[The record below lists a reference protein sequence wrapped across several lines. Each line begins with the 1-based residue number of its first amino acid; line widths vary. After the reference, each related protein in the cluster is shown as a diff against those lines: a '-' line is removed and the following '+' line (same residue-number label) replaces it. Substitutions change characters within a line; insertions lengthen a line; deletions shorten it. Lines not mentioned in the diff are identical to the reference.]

1 MSELILHHYPTSPFA
16 EKIRLLLGFKGLSW
30 RSVKISPVM
39 PKPDLTALTGGY
51 RKTPVLQIGADIYCD
66 TALIA
71 RRLEQEKVSPALFPE
86 GQEMIAAT
94 FAAWADS
101 VVFQHAVSLVFQ
113 PESVAVRFAK
123 LPPEAIKAFIADR
136 AELFSGGSATRL
148 SAEQA
153 RHQWPTIMARL
164 EQQLQREQGDF
175 LFGEPSIADFAMAH
189 PLWFL
194 KGTPVTAPLVDA
206 YPAVSAWLSRVM
218 GFGHG
223 ASSDLTAEEAL
234 EISRRATP
242 AALPDEQF
250 EEPNGFEAG
259 QQVVIAAIDYGVDPV
274 AGELLF
280 AGSEELIL
288 RREDERGGV
297 VHVHFPRFGFRIEAC
312 EGK

>member
-1 MSELILHHYPTSPFA
+1 MSELILHHYPTSLFA
-16 EKIRLLLGFKGLSW
+16 EKARLLLGFKGLSW

-51 RKTPVLQIGADIYCD
+51 RKTPVLQVGADVYCD

-71 RRLEQEKVSPALFPE
+71 RRLEQEKALPAFFPE

-113 PESVAVRFAK
+113 PESIAVRFGTM
-123 LPPEAIKAFIADR
+123 PPEAIKAFIADR
-136 AELFSGGSATRL
+136 TELFSGGSATRL

-175 LFGEPSIADFAMAH
+175 LLGEPSIADFALAH
-189 PLWFL
+189 ALWFL
-194 KGTPVTAPLVDA
+194 KATPVTSPLVDA
-206 YPAVSAWLSRVM
+206 YPAVSAWLGRVL

-223 ASSDLTAEEAL
+223 AFSEMTSIEAL
-234 EISRRATP
+234 EIARNATP

-250 EEPNGFEAG
+250 DEPNGFQAG
-259 QQVVIAAIDYGVDPV
+259 QQVVIAATDYGVDPV

-280 AGSEELIL
+280 AGCEELIV

-297 VHVHFPRFGFRIEAC
+297 VHVHFPRFGFRIEAQ
-312 EGK
+312 

>member
-16 EKIRLLLGFKGLSW
+16 EKTRLLLGFKGLSW

-153 RHQWPTIMARL
+153 RHQWPTIMVRL

-223 ASSDLTAEEAL
+223 ASSDLTSEEAL

-259 QQVVIAAIDYGVDPV
+259 QQVVIAAIDYGVNPV

-297 VHVHFPRFGFRIEAC
+297 VHVHFPRFGFRIEAR
-312 EGK
+312 

>member
-16 EKIRLLLGFKGLSW
+16 EKARLLLGFKGLSW
-30 RSVKISPVM
+30 RSVNISPVM

-66 TALIA
+66 TALMA
-71 RRLEQEKVSPALFPE
+71 RRLEQEKALPAFFPE
-86 GQEMIAAT
+86 GQEMITAT
-94 FAAWADS
+94 FAAWVDS

-113 PESVAVRFAK
+113 PASVAVRFGK
-123 LPPEAIKAFIADR
+123 LSPEAIKGFLADR
-136 AELFSGGSATRL
+136 AGLFSGGSATRL

-175 LFGEPSIADFAMAH
+175 LFGEPSIADFALAH
-189 PLWFL
+189 SLWFL
-194 KGTPVTAPLVDA
+194 KATHVTSPLVDA
-206 YPAVSAWLSRVM
+206 YPAVLAWFGRVM

-223 ASSDLTAEEAL
+223 AFSEMTAEEAL
-234 EISRRATP
+234 EIARNATP

-250 EEPNGFEAG
+250 EEPNGFEVG
-259 QQVVIAAIDYGVDPV
+259 QQVVIAATDYGVDPV
-274 AGELLF
+274 TGELLF

-288 RREDERGGV
+288 RREDERAGV
-297 VHVHFPRFGFRIEAC
+297 VHVHFPRFGFRIEAH
-312 EGK
+312 